1 MVFLAL
7 LLVTPVL
14 FAGPGNVASSDTV
27 NQWFFWKAEGENQD
41 STWTYL
47 TDSAIVGK
55 SSQVF
60 GLRSYGRPNKYFWVL
75 KLDKKYKK
83 PSMADFWIYF
93 KSFSSNSDANFLE
106 TRIYLGNSE
115 RMSDI
120 VYVEGFSKSKYSVG
134 LKTPTGFGT
143 ADFTEDSLDVL
154 VFCFNFV
161 LADEKVFSEIV
172 FDEITFIYEDGSL
185 VVIDDG
191 GEPKF
196 PQFKVST
203 PKINF
208 GLVAK
213 NERKLDSVT
222 VFNTG
227 DAPLQ
232 ISKIWT
238 SDSVFSAKCS
248 VETIAPQ
255 ASTNVV
261 VEFVQD
267 SVPGLKRAKLYI
279 EHNGSGELD
288 SIELVADFMTS
299 VGDDKNL
306 SPVEYGLSQN
316 YPNPFNPSTK
326 INYSVKSR
334 QWAKLTVYDLLG
346 KEIAVLVDGE
356 QEVGEHFVIFNA
368 QNLPSGTYIYRL
380 QTGDFTVV
388 KKMLLLK

>member
-14 FAGPGNVASSDTV
+14 FAGSGNVASSDTV
-27 NQWFFWKAEGENQD
+27 NGWYFRNFSGDNPD
-41 STWTYL
+41 SVWTYL
-47 TDSAIVGK
+47 VDSSIFGSHSQIFGIRSKGATRYFWVKKLSKFYKIPREVNVEVFVEKYTGTDSRNRLMINMFLGRSND
-55 SSQVF
+55 SSEFLIAFGGIRRGSGLLLPRPDSSVF
-60 GLRSYGRPNKYFWVL
+60 GLDSVDYMVFGF
-75 KLDKKYKK
+75 
-83 PSMADFWIYF
+83 
-93 KSFSSNSDANFLE
+93 NFEISTELVTAE
-106 TRIYLGNSE
+106 LVFN
-115 RMSDI
+115 DI
-120 VYVEGFSKSKYSVG
+120 LFVYNGFQ
-134 LKTPTGFGT
+134 
-143 ADFTEDSLDVL
+143 ADSLVL
-154 VFCFNFV
+154 
-161 LADEKVFSEIV
+161 
-172 FDEITFIYEDGSL
+172 
-185 VVIDDG
+185 IDDG

-196 PQFKVST
+196 PQFNIST

-208 GLVAK
+208 GLVPK

-356 QEVGEHFVIFNA
+356 QQAGEHFAIFNA
-368 QNLPSGTYIYRL
+368 QNLPSGTYIYRF
-380 QTGDFTVV
+380 QTGDFTAV